1 MKYFLSYFCSI
12 LFSSLE
18 CSVGLGLLKTFL
30 LPYINC
36 NSYRE
41 PFWQE
46 MRRIYEKSMKRACK
60 LIYVDMKFFSVES
73 N

>member
-30 LPYINC
+30 LSYINC

-46 MRRIYEKSMKRACK
+46 MRRIYEKGHEKSK
-60 LIYVDMKFFSVES
+60 LIYVDMKFFLVES